1 MMSVILNDA
10 NNWQTSY
17 HAGADDEDGGHH
29 WWILIKKHCDF
40 DDVRHID
47 GDIMLITGRES
58 SPVLVTV
65 TVLPKCHTAWT
76 GESLNIMNI
85 I

>member
-40 DDVRHID
+40 NEQRFKIYFTD
-47 GDIMLITGRES
+47 GFEQFK
-58 SPVLVTV
+58 
-65 TVLPKCHTAWT
+65 PKVKNQSHDCYSMKVDTL
-76 GESLNIMNI
+76 EILDNQNLKS
-85 I
+85 